1 MTPPVVWLVLGL
13 AALIV
18 EAIGL
23 NLVFVFVAVAA
34 LFAGSMAAI
43 GVPILGQVAAFIV
56 AGLVLP
62 MILRPRLLSH
72 LGGRGVLSRTDAL
85 FGETARVTEAID
97 PILGTG
103 RVIANGHDWAARS
116 TDPLG
121 VGTLVMI
128 DGADGIVLLVSPLTP
143 PAERLRP

>member
-1 MTPPVVWLVLGL
+1 MNPPAVWLVLGL
-13 AALIV
+13 VSLIIEALS
-18 EAIGL
+18 L

-34 LFAGSMAAI
+34 LFAGSTAAMGI
-43 GVPILGQVAAFIV
+43 PILGQVASFV
-56 AGLVLP
+56 GAGLVLP

-103 RVIANGHDWAARS
+103 RIIVNGHDWAARS
-116 TDPLG
+116 SEPLG
-121 VGTLVMI
+121 IGTLVMV

-143 PAERLRP
+143 PAEHLSA